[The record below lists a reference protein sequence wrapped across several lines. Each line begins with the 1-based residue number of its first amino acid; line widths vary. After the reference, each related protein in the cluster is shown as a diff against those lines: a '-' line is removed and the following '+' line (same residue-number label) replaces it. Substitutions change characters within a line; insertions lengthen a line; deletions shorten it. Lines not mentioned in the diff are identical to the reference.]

1 MIEFIKKEYKHL
13 LILFFILVAS
23 FALFWLKQANILVD
37 VGREFYLP
45 SQMNK
50 GLVLYKDI
58 LNVYSPLSY
67 QLNAILYKIFGEN
80 ISTLYNFAILNAFAI
95 IFGVYALAREFLDK
109 NYSLLISVS
118 MIALYVI
125 TAGSF
130 NYCLPYTFAAPY
142 AILSFLFSVF
152 CLVKYVKNSDV
163 KYFYLSA
170 FFAGMSLDFKLEYVL
185 YPFVL
190 LYVGLFFKPVKKV
203 ELLNSIICLMLTPL
217 LSILTLILQGAS
229 FGDLINAFEIMQK
242 MAKAP
247 STQFFYKNYSGFIF
261 NYGSILSNFRYL
273 IMAIVMF
280 AIIAIR
286 EKASHS
292 ENKINRYFAG
302 IVSAIVVYLVFIYSY
317 KNILFPL
324 SIINFL
330 LFLFC
335 IKKLYENKPLFI
347 MSLCAIVA
355 TFKSIFVFAVN
366 TYGIFAAPFL
376 FISCLG
382 MFLYLFDSDEKLNI
396 IAKSIKFNLKFVFI
410 IYLAMIFY
418 TNYNLNVHKIV
429 LETPKGNIVVNRQ
442 VGALHRTLID
452 FLVNNTKP
460 TDRVVILPET
470 PFINFVIDR
479 PTHNFYMCLI
489 PVYTDVFGEQKII
502 SDFKKDMPEYFV
514 LNNRDCL
521 EYGAQYFG
529 LDFAKD
535 IKAFIDSNYDFIKQ
549 IQAGNNVMLIYER
562 KDIK

>member
-67 QLNAILYKIFGEN
+67 QLNAFLYKIFGES
-80 ISTLYNFAILNAFAI
+80 ISNLYNFAILNTCVI

-130 NYCLPYTFAAPY
+130 NYCFPYTFSAPY
-142 AILSFLFSVF
+142 AISSFLFSVLF
-152 CLVKYVKNSDV
+152 LVKYVKNSDV

-185 YPFVL
+185 YPFL
-190 LYVGLFFKPVKKV
+190 ILYVGLFFKPVKKI
-203 ELLNSIICLMLTPL
+203 ELLNSIICLMLVPL
-217 LSILTLILQGAS
+217 LSILTLFMQGAG

-247 STQFFYKNYSGFIF
+247 STQFFYKNYSGFLF
-261 NYGSILSNFRYL
+261 NYGSILSNLLYL
-273 IMAIVMF
+273 IF
-280 AIIAIR
+280 AILMFLIISIR

-292 ENKINRYFAG
+292 ENKLNKYFAG
-302 IVSAIVVYLVFIYSY
+302 VASIIVIYVVFTYCY

-324 SIINFL
+324 SVINLL

-396 IAKSIKFNLKFVFI
+396 ITKSIKFNLKFVFV

-418 TNYNLNVHKIV
+418 TNYNLNAHKIV
-429 LETPKGNIVVNRQ
+429 LETPKGNVAANRHIVD
-442 VGALHRTLID
+442 LHTKVID
-452 FLVNNTKP
+452 FVINNTKP

-470 PFINFVIDR
+470 PFINFVTGR
-479 PTHNFYMCLI
+479 PTHSFYMCLI
-489 PVYTDVFGEQKII
+489 PVYVDVFGEQKII

-535 IKAFIDSNYDFIKQ
+535 IKAFIESNYDFVKQ